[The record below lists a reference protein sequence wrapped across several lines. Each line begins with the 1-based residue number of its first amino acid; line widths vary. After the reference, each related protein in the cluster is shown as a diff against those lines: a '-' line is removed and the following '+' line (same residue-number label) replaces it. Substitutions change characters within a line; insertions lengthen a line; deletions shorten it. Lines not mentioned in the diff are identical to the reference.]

1 MGNCND
7 FEEEGSLLQLMGRKI
22 GVLVD
27 HTPKCHC
34 ELAIEKIK
42 YSWVCVKNFC
52 HCLPLQEISM
62 LLLESA

>member
-27 HTPKCHC
+27 RTPKRHC
-34 ELAIEKIK
+34 ELAIEKSNILGF
-42 YSWVCVKNFC
+42 V
-52 HCLPLQEISM
+52 
-62 LLLESA
+62 